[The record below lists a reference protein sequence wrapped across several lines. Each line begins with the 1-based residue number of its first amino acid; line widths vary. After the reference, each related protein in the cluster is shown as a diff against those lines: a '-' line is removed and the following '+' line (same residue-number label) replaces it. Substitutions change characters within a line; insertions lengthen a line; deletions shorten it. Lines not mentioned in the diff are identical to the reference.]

1 MRILGIDFTSAPEN
15 SKPIT
20 VAECELADDELLVS
34 CVSLLTDFD
43 SFERTLRA
51 RGPWVAGIDLPF
63 GQPRRLI
70 RAFRWPS
77 AWKDYVARVERL
89 GKSKFE
95 DKLKKYRD
103 KQPPRQKEHRRATD
117 ELAKSKSPMK
127 LSRPPVGKMFFQGA
141 PRLLRSGASIIPC
154 KPNGSRRIVVEA
166 YPALVAKTLAKARPY
181 KSEKKA
187 DQTSEQKEERRNIV
201 TALQGEA
208 CCEAYGFEVNLPV
221 AISKKLIDD
230 PMADL
235 LDAVLCAA
243 QAAWASRKSKYG
255 VPKNCDRSEGWIVDP
270 ATADRAR
277 AAG

>member
-1 MRILGIDFTSAPEN
+1 M
-15 SKPIT
+15 
-20 VAECELADDELLVS
+20 
-34 CVSLLTDFD
+34 
-43 SFERTLRA
+43 
-51 RGPWVAGIDLPF
+51 
-63 GQPRRLI
+63 
-70 RAFRWPS
+70 
-77 AWKDYVARVERL
+77 
-89 GKSKFE
+89 
-95 DKLKKYRD
+95 
-103 KQPPRQKEHRRATD
+103 
-117 ELAKSKSPMK
+117 
-127 LSRPPVGKMFFQGA
+127 
-141 PRLLRSGASIIPC
+141 
-154 KPNGSRRIVVEA
+154 VEA

-208 CCEAYGFEVNLPV
+208 CRETYGIKVHLGMDIKE
-221 AISKKLIDD
+221 KTLIDD
-230 PMADL
+230 PKADL

>member
-70 RAFRWPS
+70 RAFGWPL
-77 AWKDYVARVERL
+77 AWQDYVARVERL

-117 ELAKSKSPMK
+117 ELAKSISPMK
-127 LSRPPVGKMFFQGA
+127 LTHQPVGKMFFQGA

-154 KPNGSRRIVVEA
+154 RPNGSRRIVVEA
-166 YPALVAKTLAKARPY
+166 YPALVAEALAGTRSYKDKQTPERKKARRKIVAGLKGDACRETY
-181 KSEKKA
+181 GIKVHLGMDIKEK
-187 DQTSEQKEERRNIV
+187 T
-201 TALQGEA
+201 
-208 CCEAYGFEVNLPV
+208 
-221 AISKKLIDD
+221 LIDD
-230 PMADL
+230 PKADL

-255 VPKNCDRSEGWIVDP
+255 GPKNCDRSEGWIVDP